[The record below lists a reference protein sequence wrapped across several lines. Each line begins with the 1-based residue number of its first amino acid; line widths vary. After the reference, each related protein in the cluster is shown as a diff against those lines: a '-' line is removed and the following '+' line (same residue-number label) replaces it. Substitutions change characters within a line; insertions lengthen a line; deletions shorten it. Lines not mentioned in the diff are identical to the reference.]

1 MQAELSVHVK
11 ECKRLKKER
20 RALMGEIKHSH
31 GLIIVLDEK
40 AKKLHARIQEEK

>member
-1 MQAELSVHVK
+1 MAEV
-11 ECKRLKKER
+11 
-20 RALMGEIKHSH
+20 KHSH